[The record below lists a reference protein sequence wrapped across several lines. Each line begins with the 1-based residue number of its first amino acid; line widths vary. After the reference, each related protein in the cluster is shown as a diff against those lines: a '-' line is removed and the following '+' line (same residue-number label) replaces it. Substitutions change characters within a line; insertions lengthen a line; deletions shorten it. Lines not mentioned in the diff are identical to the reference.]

1 MNPLVRIEQARQ
13 DSRIP
18 PDAYKLIVDRAHIMY
33 SGIDRIERA
42 SGISFPVS
50 YVEPSILVTP
60 PDAGS
65 FQFGVL
71 YARTIPLIL
80 DEKLQVVIQVCAPLV
95 SYGLRGTIHAVLA
108 HEFLHYLELLSRI
121 SKMRLLSDEI
131 TGNVFESVYADETRL
146 FEPGAVFT
154 DRTLLRHIT
163 KKFPSGF
170 RDYRLE
176 DKVMEHWIERG
187 LPQSGI
193 ALDRNFAR
201 ISVKTLSAVSL
212 DPKFLARL
220 NEIER
225 KSEAVRKR
233 MHY

>member
-13 DSRIP
+13 DGRIP

-121 SKMRLLSDEI
+121 SKMRLLSEVCAPLVSYGLRGTI
-131 TGNVFESVYADETRL
+131 H
-146 FEPGAVFT
+146 AVLAHEF
-154 DRTLLRHIT
+154 REVALR
-163 KKFPSGF
+163 
-170 RDYRLE
+170 RDHRE
-176 DKVMEHWIERG
+176 CV
-187 LPQSGI
+187 
-193 ALDRNFAR
+193 
-201 ISVKTLSAVSL
+201 
-212 DPKFLARL
+212 
-220 NEIER
+220 
-225 KSEAVRKR
+225 
-233 MHY
+233 

>member
-13 DSRIP
+13 DGRIP
-18 PDAYKLIVDRAHIMY
+18 PDAYKMIVDRAHIMY

-60 PDAGS
+60 PMQDPSSLACCTPEPSPDTGRKAP
-65 FQFGVL
+65 G
-71 YARTIPLIL
+71 
-80 DEKLQVVIQVCAPLV
+80 VIQVCAPLV

-146 FEPGAVFT
+146 FGAW
-154 DRTLLRHIT
+154 
-163 KKFPSGF
+163 SGLYGQ
-170 RDYRLE
+170 DASPPHHQKISIWLSGLQLE

-193 ALDRNFAR
+193 ALTEFCPDLCQN
-201 ISVKTLSAVSL
+201 AVGGQ
-212 DPKFLARL
+212 P
-220 NEIER
+220 
-225 KSEAVRKR
+225 
-233 MHY
+233 